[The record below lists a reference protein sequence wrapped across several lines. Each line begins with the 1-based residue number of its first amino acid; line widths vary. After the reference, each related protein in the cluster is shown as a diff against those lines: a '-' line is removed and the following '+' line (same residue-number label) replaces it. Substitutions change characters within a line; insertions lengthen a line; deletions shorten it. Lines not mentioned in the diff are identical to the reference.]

1 MTTTPDLWR
10 SAFVDN
16 ATTAGAQDSGVVA
29 ATADDQFFAVWV
41 DRNLNPDNI
50 IARKFDSLGNPI
62 TGDVNL
68 TSNSFL
74 FFDTDQPAAV
84 RLPIAGQADGLAVAF
99 TYELSGNRTCRSPA
113 SGSPTGFT
121 VSPDL
126 YLVRTDAALNRIG
139 NFITIDNS
147 TTPTDHPSI
156 TSFSDG
162 SLWVSYTVHNGANN
176 WDINAKRIDPA
187 GNVTT
192 AITLFDPGSDI
203 RADRSDLATLAN
215 GNFIAVFQRDES
227 SGSTDNNIFFTIR
240 TEAGGTVVSPTAVNG
255 ATDTAADEA
264 LPHVAALADGGFVVS
279 WFDSVSFV
287 TVFRD
292 GSFVTESGIRAA
304 VYDASGGLV
313 QGNIFVNAFN
323 HPSGPPGF
331 EIPNDVTALPDGG
344 FIVAWE
350 DALVNQGTGVDR
362 AQRFDEAGNLVGMP
376 FVWSDHATFDI
387 NAATYSDGRA
397 ILTNS
402 AGDVLSSIWDSRI
415 TDANQTTGENF
426 FGPGGGPGDLLL
438 IRDVGGVRQLEA
450 LQIENSNVTN
460 AVVFG
465 TVGTNQNFVG
475 SGDFNGDGLSD
486 LLVNV
491 DNILSSFFFTLG
503 FPQPIQT
510 RTFLVDQMNPD
521 GIQAQFQIAVRGA
534 DWIVDGIGDFNN
546 SNTDDILVHRDVGGD
561 RTLEVMVMNN
571 FAVQSNV
578 TIAVNGTN
586 WDVDGIG
593 DFNADGT
600 SDILQHQI
608 NLGNETM
615 TLRALSMSSNAV
627 QVQSA
632 PTLGTIGA
640 TWQVD
645 GTGDFNHDGTSDILV
660 HQDASNG
667 VRTFQ
672 VLTIQ
677 NNAIV
682 SATTIA
688 QVGTNISVSGIG
700 DFNHDGTSD
709 IALHQDVGATRTDLI
724 YNVVNNTVVNPHTVA
739 VTGIDWHVA

>member
-10 SAFVDN
+10 NPFTDN
-16 ATTAGAQDSGVVA
+16 ASTAGTQDSGVVA

-50 IARKFDSLGNPI
+50 IARKFDSFGNPI
-62 TGDVNL
+62 SGDVNL

-74 FFDTDQPAAV
+74 SFDTDQPAAV

-99 TYELSGNRTCRSPA
+99 TYELPGN
-113 SGSPTGFT
+113 
-121 VSPDL
+121 PDI
-126 YLVRTDAALNRIG
+126 YLARTDAALNRIG
-139 NFITIDNS
+139 NFITIDSS

-156 TSFSDG
+156 TSFSNG
-162 SLWVSYTVHNGANN
+162 SVWVAYTVHNGANN
-176 WDINAKRIDPA
+176 WDIDAKLVDAA

-215 GNFIAVFQRDES
+215 GNFVAVFERDES
-227 SGSTDNNIFFTIR
+227 FNSPESDVFFTIK
-240 TEAGGTVVSPTAVNG
+240 TNAGDNVISPTGVNG
-255 ATDTAADEA
+255 ATDPASSESDA
-264 LPHVAALADGGFVVS
+264 HVAALADGGFVVT
-279 WFDSVSFV
+279 WTDEEQA
-287 TVFRD
+287 D
-292 GSFVTESGIRAA
+292 IRAA
-304 VYDASGGLV
+304 VYGANGVLV
-313 QGNIFVNAFN
+313 QGDILVNV
-323 HPSGPPGF
+323 HRPGF
-331 EIPNDVTALPDGG
+331 QINDDVTALPDGG

-350 DALVNQGTGVDR
+350 DIAQAQNE
-362 AQRFDEAGNLVGMP
+362 AQRFDEAGNLVGIP
-376 FVWSDHATFDI
+376 FAWSGHAPDV

-426 FGPGGGPGDLLL
+426 FGAGGGPGDLFL
-438 IRDVGGVRQLEA
+438 IRDTVTDTPVRQLEA
-450 LQIENSNVTN
+450 IQTN
-460 AVVFG
+460 GTATVFG
-465 TVGTNQNFVG
+465 TVGTNQDFVG

-486 LLVNV
+486 LLINV
-491 DNILSSFFFTLG
+491 DSPALA
-503 FPQPIQT
+503 
-510 RTFLVDQMNPD
+510 RAFLVDQMNPD

-534 DWIVDGIGDFNN
+534 DWIVDATADFNHDGT
-546 SNTDDILVHRDVGGD
+546 SDILVHQDSASQFNLAAPSGD

-571 FAVQSNV
+571 NAVQSNV

-586 WDVDGIG
+586 WDVDGTG
-593 DFNADGT
+593 DFNHDGT
-600 SDILQHQI
+600 PDILQHQI
-608 NLGNETM
+608 NPGNETM
-615 TLRALSMSSNAV
+615 TLRALSMSPNAV

-660 HQDASNG
+660 HQDSSSG

-724 YNVVNNTVVNPHTVA
+724 YDVINNTVVNPHTVA

>member
-1 MTTTPDLWR
+1 L
-10 SAFVDN
+10 FVAYTIHN
-16 ATTAGAQDSGVVA
+16 
-29 ATADDQFFAVWV
+29 
-41 DRNLNPDNI
+41 
-50 IARKFDSLGNPI
+50 
-62 TGDVNL
+62 
-68 TSNSFL
+68 
-74 FFDTDQPAAV
+74 
-84 RLPIAGQADGLAVAF
+84 
-99 TYELSGNRTCRSPA
+99 
-113 SGSPTGFT
+113 SPT
-121 VSPDL
+121 D
-126 YLVRTDAALNRIG
+126 
-139 NFITIDNS
+139 
-147 TTPTDHPSI
+147 
-156 TSFSDG
+156 
-162 SLWVSYTVHNGANN
+162 
-176 WDINAKRIDPA
+176 WDIVARRVDSA
-187 GNVTT
+187 GNVS
-192 AITLFDPGSDI
+192 AVIPLFNDTDRSDN
-203 RADRSDLATLAN
+203 SDLATLAN
-215 GNFIAVFQRDES
+215 GNVIAVFQNEFAGDA
-227 SGSTDNNIFFTIR
+227 NNHDIFFTIR

-255 ATDTAADEA
+255 AFNTSIGDEA

-287 TVFRD
+287 TGFRD
-292 GSFVTESGIRAA
+292 GRLVTEPGIGAA
-304 VYDASGGLV
+304 VYDASGDLV

-323 HPSGPPGF
+323 HPSGPAGF

-350 DALVNQGTGVDR
+350 DVAAGVDR
-362 AQRFDEAGNLVGMP
+362 AQRFDEAGNLVGTP
-376 FVWSDHATFDI
+376 FVWSNTATSGI

-402 AGDVLSSIWDSRI
+402 AGDALSSIWDSRI

-438 IRDVGGVRQLEA
+438 IRDVGEVRQLEA
-450 LQIENSNVTN
+450 LQIDNSIVTN

-486 LLVNV
+486 LLINV
-491 DNILSSFFFTLG
+491 DNIPSSFFFTLS
-503 FPQPIQT
+503 FPQPPPPT

-521 GIQAQFQIAVRGA
+521 GIQAQFQIAVRGP
-534 DWIVDGIGDFNN
+534 DWIVDGFGDFNGN
-546 SNTDDILVHRDVGGD
+546 GTDDILVHRDVGGD

-571 FAVQSNV
+571 FVVQSNV

-593 DFNADGT
+593 DFNGDGT

-615 TLRALSMSSNAV
+615 TLRALSMSPNAV

-640 TWQVD
+640 IWQVD

-677 NNAIV
+677 NNAV
-682 SATTIA
+682 VAGTTIA
-688 QVGTNISVSGIG
+688 QVGTNISVSGVG

-724 YNVVNNTVVNPHTVA
+724 YDVVNNTVVNPHTVA